1 MKIST
6 KVEFGII
13 AMIDIAINSE
23 SNNAVT
29 VYSISKRQNISGKYL
44 EQILPVLRQAHLIH
58 GLKGSKGGYVLTK
71 PAEEITFK
79 DIINALDITVLS
91 DVYFSSQSESDI
103 ADTVNDNLWNKM
115 TDYMRKFTEKLTLA
129 DIIEE
134 YHKSIEE
141 KSEQLMYYI

>member
-13 AMIDIAINSE
+13 AMIDIAIHSK
-23 SNNAVT
+23 NNNVVT

-71 PAEEITFK
+71 PAENITFK
-79 DIINALDITVLS
+79 EIINALDITVLS
-91 DVYFSSQSESDI
+91 DVYFSSESETDI
-103 ADTVNDNLWNKM
+103 INIVNDNLWNKI
-115 TDYMRKFTEKLTLA
+115 TDYMRKFTENLTLA
-129 DIIEE
+129 DIIEQ
-134 YHKSIEE
+134 YNKSLEQN
-141 KSEQLMYYI
+141 SEQIMYYI

>member
-13 AMIDIAINSE
+13 AMIDIAIHSK
-23 SNNAVT
+23 NNNVVT

-71 PAEEITFK
+71 PAENITFK
-79 DIINALDITVLS
+79 EIINALDITVLS
-91 DVYFSSQSESDI
+91 DVYFSSESETDI
-103 ADTVNDNLWNKM
+103 INIVNDNLWNKI
-115 TDYMRKFTEKLTLA
+115 TDYMRKFTENLTLA
-129 DIIEE
+129 DIIEK
-134 YHKSIEE
+134 YNKSLEQN
-141 KSEQLMYYI
+141 SEQIMYYI